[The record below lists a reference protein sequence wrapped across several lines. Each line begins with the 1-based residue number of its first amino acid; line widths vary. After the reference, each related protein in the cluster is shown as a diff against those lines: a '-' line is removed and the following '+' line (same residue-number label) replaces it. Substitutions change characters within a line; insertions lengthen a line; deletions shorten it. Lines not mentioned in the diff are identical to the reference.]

1 MKDNPYKISVAIA
14 AYNGEKYI
22 YKQLQSI
29 CEQTI
34 KPDEIV
40 ISDDNSTDG
49 TVDIIKNF
57 KEKYFDIEFKI
68 IRNNSGKGFAKNFIN
83 AILNTSGDFIFL
95 SDQDD
100 IWNLNKIEEYILCIN
115 KYQTKLVFSDVNY
128 IDVNDHDIVKKFV
141 FNSKFSFY
149 IDSSILQKEYIQYD
163 FGNVAKNLNLPG
175 MTFAFASDL
184 RDQITELCK
193 SDLLSNITYHD
204 VLISYLGVRS
214 CPIIYI
220 NKKLVNY
227 RLHSG
232 NSIGINQFDSGNFN
246 RKKWIENLL
255 MNQEYI
261 YEIESNLPDK
271 NNKYILRLKKYI
283 KWTKTRLINF
293 DEPSIISFFKLLFNL
308 SSLNSLKSLIG
319 DAVYILKK

>member
-1 MKDNPYKISVAIA
+1 MTSNIDKISVAMA
-14 AYNGEKYI
+14 TYNGGKYLKSQI
-22 YKQLQSI
+22 ESI

-34 KPDEIV
+34 RPHEIV
-40 ISDDNSTDG
+40 VSDDNSDDDTIN
-49 TVDIIKNF
+49 IIKNF
-57 KEKYFDIEFKI
+57 TETYKDINFKI
-68 IRNNSGKGFAKNFIN
+68 IKNDVRLGFAKNFIN
-83 AILNTSGDFIFL
+83 SIIHTTGDLIFL

-100 IWNLNKIEEYILCIN
+100 IWDLNKIEEYILCID
-115 KYQTKLVFSDVNY
+115 KFQTKLVFSDVNY
-128 IDVNDHDIVKKFV
+128 IDENDHDIVKKFV

-163 FGNVAKNLNLPG
+163 FGNVAKNFNLPG
-175 MTFAFASDL
+175 MTFAFTSDL

-193 SDLLSNITYHD
+193 RDLLSNITYHD

-232 NSIGINQFDSGNFN
+232 NSIGINQFDSGNFD

-271 NNKYILRLKKYI
+271 NSKYILRLKKYI

-293 DEPSIISFFKLLFNL
+293 DEQSIISFFKLLFNL